1 MRMFLILP
9 FLLISFI
16 CVGQY
21 EKEWN
26 RVIGKSIRIGDLEVA
41 QNDFEIPMGA
51 DDAKEFCAKLGK
63 GWRLPSKDELFT
75 LYEKRGEMGKDSLKG
90 YRIDNSGELYT
101 LYWSSTIDD
110 KGKQWYLDMKDG
122 RQFLQKKPAK
132 WPYCVRAVRLF

>member
-1 MRMFLILP
+1 MFLILP

-16 CVGQY
+16 CIGQY

-90 YRIDNSGELYT
+90 YKMDNSGELYT
-101 LYWSSTIDD
+101 LYWSSTMDD